1 MKSKF
6 ERDTEKLKDLTKK
19 LVNEGI
25 NDENKFEQ
33 LKNVFSYIG
42 GYISNGN
49 LYQTNKELEGLDA
62 IHKYDP
68 LGSLDDR
75 KFKKET
81 YWEMLRQAQYWQ
93 NVFIPKNW
101 DDLDDN
107 TKQAVKLLLTT
118 LFLFGTCA
126 LFFDKEKK
134 RLIPYVLYGECNC
147 DMYGQITSGE
157 GVPAALSYKWG
168 NLQWND
174 NLEHTPQD
182 DLKNFYKQKLDTKNC
197 VFFQWNQWKLGAIIL
212 YTPLVNQLLDAQERV
227 QIVARLTTIMCQEN
241 CYFGRRSY
249 QENNILRNKGFI
261 HKVLNNSNYEFI
273 EKKDYGQTLIAM
285 MSYYEW
291 LKSMWYEK
299 VGRRFNINEKQERN
313 INSEVQYSQLV
324 FSILEKEH
332 LTFLQIGA
340 KKVEK
345 LSNIKIEFTLPTIE
359 NDTFQNQELQEN
371 NFKLDIKNKE

>member
-19 LVNEGI
+19 LVDEGI

-33 LKNVFSYIG
+33 LKNVFSYLG

-107 TKQAVKLLLTT
+107 TKQAIKLLLTT

-126 LFFDKEKK
+126 LFFDKEKN

-174 NLEHTPQD
+174 NLEHTPQN
-182 DLKNFYKQKLDTKNC
+182 DLKDFYKQKLNTKNC

>member
-19 LVNEGI
+19 LVDEGI

-33 LKNVFSYIG
+33 LKNVFSYLG

-107 TKQAVKLLLTT
+107 TKQAIKLLLTT

-126 LFFDKEKK
+126 LFFDKEKN